1 MAENISPSQKARP
14 ADDFLRLQDLWAL
27 FLPKWY
33 WFVLSVCVALGVAVF
48 YLVSTPPLYTRT
60 ASILIMGAELNDAL
74 IAMRAESARRKK
86 NTGGERIS
94 GGEEKNL

>member
-60 ASILIMGAELNDAL
+60 ASILIKDDGKN
-74 IAMRAESARRKK
+74 RAPSSRTWASSRA
-86 NTGGERIS
+86 TPTS
-94 GGEEKNL
+94 TTSCSP